1 MANNFTDEQL
11 LRFKQAG
18 FSAEEISLFM
28 HNPAYA
34 PTEDELAS
42 LLVTNSL
49 SEAVELL
56 PENLDGLFEHVELTY
71 GVLFEEGLKDDELVN
86 RIKLLAKQNPELAK
100 QIAALY
106 SITEYAG
113 LND

>member
-1 MANNFTDEQL
+1 MANFTDEQL

-34 PTEDELAS
+34 PTEEELDA
-42 LLVTNSL
+42 LLVTNSVSDAL
-49 SEAVELL
+49 ELL
-56 PENLDGLFEHVELTY
+56 PENIDELLEHIELTY
-71 GVLFEEGLKDDELVN
+71 GVLFEEGLKDDELVK
-86 RIKLLAKQNPELAK
+86 RIQLLAKQNPELAK
-100 QIAALY
+100 QVAALY
-106 SITEYAG
+106 SITEYIG